1 MSTASTVCRTDGY
14 EILIQPL
21 SLGVGGLGGLEMREL
36 GGGGVE
42 MREGGGGAEVAYL
55 QYTYSLTSC
64 VVAVI

>member
-36 GGGGVE
+36 GGGG
-42 MREGGGGAEVAYL
+42 AEVADL
-55 QYTYSLTSC
+55 QYSYSLTSC